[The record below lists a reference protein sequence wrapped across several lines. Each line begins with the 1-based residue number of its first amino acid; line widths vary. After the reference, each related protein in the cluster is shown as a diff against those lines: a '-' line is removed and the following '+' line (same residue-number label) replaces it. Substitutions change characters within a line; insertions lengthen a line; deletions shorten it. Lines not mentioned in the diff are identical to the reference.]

1 MDLAA
6 TTLPPEWVG
15 ASLLVAAF
23 VLGWAAYAAP
33 WGRFASSEAVHV
45 WYGTI
50 FALVVL
56 WSIRAVL
63 STVVVIHLLGTAGFA
78 LAAGAPLALI
88 GGAMVVLIAALVHGT
103 PLANVAAVFLQNVM
117 LPVGMALALL
127 RISQRVLPANF
138 FVYAFAAGFL
148 APALAFATAGLTG
161 AAVIAATGGAETA
174 MIVDDYVPYLLYLAF
189 AEGTL
194 TGMLI
199 TLGVVYRP
207 QWIATFDDRR
217 YLHGK

>member
-1 MDLAA
+1 MDVAA
-6 TTLPPEWVG
+6 TTLSPAWVA
-15 ASLLVAAF
+15 ASLLVAAC
-23 VLGWAAYAAP
+23 VLAWAGYAAP
-33 WGRFASSEAVHV
+33 WRRFASSEAAHV

-63 STVVVIHLLGTAGFA
+63 STVVIIHLLGTAGFA

-88 GGAMVVLIAALVHGT
+88 GGALVAVIAALVHGT
-103 PLANVAAVFLQNVM
+103 PLANVAIVFLQSVGLPVAIALAVLRITQRM
-117 LPVGMALALL
+117 LPAH
-127 RISQRVLPANF
+127 F

-148 APALAFATAGLTG
+148 APALAFAAAGLAG
-161 AAVIAATGGAETA
+161 AAVLAATGGAEA
-174 MIVDDYVPYLLYLAF
+174 SVIVDDYVPYLLYLAF

-207 QWIATFDDRR
+207 QWVATFDDGR
-217 YLHGK
+217 YLRGK